1 MSNQLVER
9 VIAVIAKTQH
19 LQPETL
25 NIDQTFEELKFDS
38 LDAINIVFALESEF
52 QVNIPDERV
61 RTIRSLRELVDG
73 IETLLA
79 EQKPS

>member
-1 MSNQLVER
+1 MSNQLVDR

-19 LQPETL
+19 LPPETL
-25 NIDQTFEELKFDS
+25 NIEQTFEELKFDS

-61 RTIRSLRELVDG
+61 RTIRSLRELVEG

-79 EQKPS
+79 EQKTS